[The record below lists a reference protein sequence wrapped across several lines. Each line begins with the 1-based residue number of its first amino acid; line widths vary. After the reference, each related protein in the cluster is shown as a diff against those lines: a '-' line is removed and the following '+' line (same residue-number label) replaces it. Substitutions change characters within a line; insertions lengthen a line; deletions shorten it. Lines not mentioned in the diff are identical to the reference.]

1 MKKKLLWL
9 AGFFVLL
16 MTAFYF
22 FLFSGTDYYKSK
34 LPVLNYVPDFSF
46 TGQNKNT
53 VNQHNVDGKVYVA
66 EYFFT
71 TCKGIC
77 PKMNENM
84 KTIFERFKNESDFA
98 IVSHTSLPETDSVPQ
113 MKAYE
118 EKMLGKNP
126 AFPAHWYFVTGAKD
140 SLYKLAQGYL
150 LDNDKNNSITI
161 KDRFIHTQFF
171 ALVDKQRRVRGI
183 YDGLK
188 PEELERLQ
196 KDIEKL
202 LKEPI
207 DKGSFNN
214 SPFNNNPAYLFL

>member
-1 MKKKLLWL
+1 MKRKLLWF

-22 FLFSGTDYYKSK
+22 FLFSGTDYYKVK
-34 LPVLNYVPDFSF
+34 LPVLGYVPDFSF
-46 TGQNKNT
+46 TGQNRNN
-53 VNQHNVDGKVYVA
+53 VDQHNVDGKVYVA

-84 KTIFERFKNESDFA
+84 KTIFEHFKDESDFA
-98 IVSHTSLPETDSVPQ
+98 IISHTSMPETDSVPL

-118 EKMLGKNP
+118 ERMLGNTPTFAAK
-126 AFPAHWYFVTGAKD
+126 WYFVTGTKD
-140 SLYKLAQGYL
+140 SLYKMAQSYL
-150 LDNDKNNSITI
+150 LDNDKNNSLNI
-161 KDRFIHTQFF
+161 KDHFIHTQFF
-171 ALVDKQRRVRGI
+171 ALIDKQRKVRGI

-196 KDIEKL
+196 KDIENL
-202 LKEPI
+202 LKEPM
-207 DKGSFNN
+207 DKGSFNH
-214 SPFNNNPAYLFL
+214 SPFNNNPA

>member
-1 MKKKLLWL
+1 MKKKLLWF

-22 FLFSGTDYYKSK
+22 FLFSGTDYYKAK
-34 LPVLNYVPDFSF
+34 LPVLNEVPGFSF
-46 TGQNKNT
+46 TGQNNNT
-53 VNQHNVDGKVYVA
+53 VDEHTVDGKVYVA

-84 KTIFERFKNESDFA
+84 KTIFEEFKNDSDFA
-98 IVSHTSLPETDSVPQ
+98 IVSHTSMPETDSVPL

-118 EKMLGKNP
+118 ERMLGKNP
-126 AFPAHWYFVTGAKD
+126 AFAARWYFVTGTKD
-140 SLYKLAQGYL
+140 SLYKMAQGYL
-150 LDNDKNNSITI
+150 LDNDKNNSINI
-161 KDRFIHTQFF
+161 KDHFIHTQFF

-188 PEELERLQ
+188 HEELERLQ

-202 LKEPI
+202 LKEPAG
-207 DKGSFNN
+207 KS
-214 SPFNNNPAYLFL
+214 

>member
-1 MKKKLLWL
+1 MKKKLLWFS
-9 AGFFVLL
+9 GFFVLL

-22 FLFSGTDYYKSK
+22 FLFSGTDYYKVK

-46 TGQNKNT
+46 TGQNRNP
-53 VNQHNVDGKVYVA
+53 VNQYNVDGKVYVA
-66 EYFFT
+66 AYFFT

-84 KTIFERFKNESDFA
+84 KTIFDRFKNESDFA
-98 IVSHTSLPETDSVPQ
+98 IVSHTSMPDTDSVPL

-118 EKMLGKNP
+118 EKIIGKNP
-126 AFPAHWYFVTGAKD
+126 AFAAKWYFVTGTKD
-140 SLYKLAQGYL
+140 SLYKMAQGYL
-150 LDNDKNNSITI
+150 LDNDKNNSVNI
-161 KDRFIHTQFF
+161 KDHFIHTQFF

-202 LKEPI
+202 LKEPM
-207 DKGSFNN
+207 DKGSFNH
-214 SPFNNNPAYLFL
+214 SPFTNNPA

>member
-1 MKKKLLWL
+1 MKKKLLWF
-9 AGFFVLL
+9 AGFFVVL

-22 FLFSGTDYYKSK
+22 FLFSGTDYYKAK

-46 TGQNKNT
+46 TGQNRDIIT
-53 VNQHNVDGKVYVA
+53 QHAIDGKVYVA

-84 KTIFERFKNESDFA
+84 KTIFEHFKNESDFA
-98 IVSHTSLPETDSVPQ
+98 VVSHTSLPETDSVPL

-118 EKMLGKNP
+118 EKMLGKNTDF
-126 AFPAHWYFVTGAKD
+126 AAHWYFVTGTKD
-140 SLYKLAQGYL
+140 SLYKMARGYL
-150 LDNDKNNSITI
+150 LDNDKNNNINI

-171 ALVDKQRRVRGI
+171 SLVDKQRRVRGI

-188 PEELERLQ
+188 TEELERLQ
-196 KDIEKL
+196 KDIESL

-207 DKGSFNN
+207 DKGSFNH
-214 SPFNNNPAYLFL
+214 SPFNNNPA